1 MNLLARLAFI
11 AVVALHLTTTT
22 AQAQHASYARVRVS
36 GGPVLEYPSHWKIAD
51 EATVQNRVHG
61 GQATADAAGVDMSG
75 FQKRNR
81 VIVESQPF
89 PSTAQVRASIVTP
102 QEYTQEDPVSYTHL
116 DVYKR
121 QAKPGTP
128 SIRLLAE
135 DRAGGATEIA
145 EAWLEAEQTLES
157 LPRIAAA
164 RRLPMMESPEG
175 LSLAVQYQLMSR
187 QTNCILVHQRSDA
200 DKVTEGAELN
210 RLQSMMAAGWG
221 ATGTVAF
228 SQAAI
233 HDYSGLNTPSVWRS
247 SRSRAVAALDPLACN
262 SLDSERLPEFLMTTR
277 TPAPFNKLLHA
288 AARPKTAP
296 STLVRRTTLKEIAL
310 AVVGQLDAGAAVEAL
325 AGHCER
331 LELAPHLKQAIEGAQ
346 KIGAVGGQAWL
357 LLAHWVNGRDDGGLG
372 DAAMATLQPHLDV
385 TPAGLIDACVE
396 IFAREL
402 GRFESCSWRQCR
414 KARLREALEK
424 LKDMEQ

>member
-1 MNLLARLAFI
+1 MC
-11 AVVALHLTTTT
+11 
-22 AQAQHASYARVRVS
+22 
-36 GGPVLEYPSHWKIAD
+36 
-51 EATVQNRVHG
+51 
-61 GQATADAAGVDMSG
+61 
-75 FQKRNR
+75 
-81 VIVESQPF
+81 
-89 PSTAQVRASIVTP
+89 
-102 QEYTQEDPVSYTHL
+102 
-116 DVYKR
+116 
-121 QAKPGTP
+121 
-128 SIRLLAE
+128 IR
-135 DRAGGATEIA
+135 D
-145 EAWLEAEQTLES
+145 
-157 LPRIAAA
+157 
-164 RRLPMMESPEG
+164 
-175 LSLAVQYQLMSR
+175 
-187 QTNCILVHQRSDA
+187 
-200 DKVTEGAELN
+200 
-210 RLQSMMAAGWG
+210 
-221 ATGTVAF
+221 
-228 SQAAI
+228 
-233 HDYSGLNTPSVWRS
+233 
-247 SRSRAVAALDPLACN
+247 
-262 SLDSERLPEFLMTTR
+262 
-277 TPAPFNKLLHA
+277 
-288 AARPKTAP
+288 RPKTAP